1 MRLHTLRRYQSMVVW
16 GGLCAAGPVWA
27 EPATVPV
34 LAASVTQQVQA
45 APATQF
51 PKGAAITLEQA
62 WQLAQAQH
70 PDLRAA
76 AAEQEAAV
84 ELTRQAGALPN
95 PEVSVLMEDT
105 RAETRTTT
113 WLWSQPIEGWG
124 KRGARVEA
132 AQWAERQAQSDVL
145 ARRAQVRARLHL
157 AFYGALLAQERA
169 NLTVEL
175 ARLATQ
181 ARVAA
186 FRRVTAGKAPPVE
199 EVKAQVAEAQA
210 LAAQR
215 TTQSE
220 WRAAWQSLQQAIG
233 GNGATAGRV
242 EADLRHLPDTA
253 YWHGVMAQEGRG
265 LAVER
270 AELDVS
276 RQRAQVD
283 VERTR
288 VRPDVTLQLG
298 VKREAQSGRN
308 QTVVGLSLPLPMW
321 DRNQGGV
328 AAALKR
334 VDKAEA
340 ELQGVQAASQAQ
352 AVEAFEQLQ
361 AAVEQAR
368 TQRDTVLPAAR
379 QAVDM
384 AGKGYELGKFGILD
398 VLDAQRTLFDAQYQ
412 TLSSTEQAFRA
423 EARLIEMFGGVVAPR
438 D

>member
-1 MRLHTLRRYQSMVVW
+1 MRLHTLRRCKSMAVW
-16 GGLCAAGPVWA
+16 GGLCAAASVWA

-34 LAASVTQQVQA
+34 LAASVSQQAQA

-51 PKGAAITLEQA
+51 PMGAPITLAQA

-76 AAEQEAAV
+76 VAEQEAAV

-95 PEVSVLMEDT
+95 PDVSVLLEDT
-105 RAETRTTT
+105 RTDTRTTT
-113 WLWSQPIEGWG
+113 WLLSQPIEGLG
-124 KRGARVEA
+124 KRAARVDA
-132 AQWAERQAQSDVL
+132 AQWAERQAQSDVR
-145 ARRAQVRARLHL
+145 ARLAQVRARVHL
-157 AFYGALLAQERA
+157 AFYGALLAQERV
-169 NLTVEL
+169 NLTVDL

-181 ARVAA
+181 ARAAA

-215 TTQSE
+215 TAQSE
-220 WRAAWQSLQQAIG
+220 WRAAWQSLQQAMG

-283 VERTR
+283 VERNR

-308 QTVVGLSLPLPMW
+308 QTVVGLVLPLPVW

-334 VDKAEA
+334 ADKAEA
-340 ELQGVQAASQAQ
+340 ELEGVQAASQAL

-361 AAVEQAR
+361 AAVEQAC

-412 TLSSTEQAFRA
+412 TLTSTEQAFRA
-423 EARLIEMFGGVVAPR
+423 EARLIEMFGGAMASR